1 MFDLTTHD
9 NFSASAACP
18 DFGGIGMD
26 SSVLM
31 RVLDEIDYG
40 VMLVDALGTLR
51 YANQLALREMLA
63 GGPLRLA
70 NGRVGAVNPVDQ
82 HVLTG
87 AVADALRG
95 LRRLF
100 TAGHNGGSLPVAVV
114 PMQGDDSFGEPLALL
129 VLGRRSAA
137 DSLTVDFYARS
148 NGLTSAES
156 TVLKR
161 ICVGLKPKDVAR
173 EQGVA
178 ISTVRSHICSIRN
191 KTQTGSI
198 RELLNRVAVL
208 PPITPVIK
216 SMSMSMSIEHHRE
229 PATTQ

>member
-1 MFDLTTHD
+1 MFDFISPD
-9 NFSASAACP
+9 SAA
-18 DFGGIGMD
+18 GGLPFAQAGTPGMD
-26 SSVLM
+26 VSVLM

-40 VMLVDALGTLR
+40 VMLVDANGAIR
-51 YANQLALREMLA
+51 YANQLALREML
-63 GGPLRLA
+63 GNGPLRLA
-70 NGRVGAVNPVDQ
+70 SGQVHAVTSADQ
-82 HVLTG
+82 HAL
-87 AVADALRG
+87 AAAIADALRG
-95 LRRLF
+95 RRRLF
-100 TAGHNGGSLPVAVV
+100 TADCVNGALPVAVV
-114 PMQGDDSFGEPLALL
+114 PMHGGDDPLALL

-161 ICVGLKPKDVAR
+161 ICVGLKPKEVAR

-178 ISTVRSHICSIRN
+178 ISTVRSHICSIRT

-216 SMSMSMSIEHHRE
+216 AMSAEHHLA
-229 PATTQ
+229 PATAQ

>member
-1 MFDLTTHD
+1 MFDFITPD
-9 NFSASAACP
+9 GASSAAP
-18 DFGGIGMD
+18 HAEFGLPGMD
-26 SSVLM
+26 VSILM

-40 VMLVDALGTLR
+40 VLLVDGNGAMR
-51 YANQLALREMLA
+51 YANQIALREMLA
-63 GGPLRLA
+63 GGPLRLSA
-70 NGRVGAVNPVDQ
+70 GRVHAITPADQ
-82 HVLTG
+82 HAL
-87 AVADALRG
+87 AAAIADALRG
-95 LRRLF
+95 RRKLF
-100 TAGHNGGSLPVAVV
+100 TAGGSSGSLPVAVV
-114 PMQGDDSFGEPLALL
+114 PMHGGDGLDDALALL

-161 ICVGLKPKDVAR
+161 ICVGLKPKEVAR

-178 ISTVRSHICSIRN
+178 ISTVRSHICSIRT

-208 PPITPVIK
+208 PPITPVLK
-216 SMSMSMSIEHHRE
+216 AMPIEHHRE

>member
-1 MFDLTTHD
+1 MFDLTTH
-9 NFSASAACP
+9 P
-18 DFGGIGMD
+18 LFGAEPARTGLGPMGID
-26 SSVLM
+26 ASVLM

-40 VMLVDALGTLR
+40 VMLVDANGALR
-51 YANQLALREMLA
+51 YANQLAMRELLS
-63 GGPLRLA
+63 GGPLRRS
-70 NGRVGAVNPVDQ
+70 GHQVGAASMADQ
-82 HVLTG
+82 RAL
-87 AVADALRG
+87 AEAIAEALRG
-95 LRRLF
+95 RRKLF
-100 TAGHNGGSLPVAVV
+100 TAGLNGGSLPVAVV
-114 PMQGDDSFGEPLALL
+114 PMQGDDDTAEPLAMM
-129 VLGRRSAA
+129 VLGRRSPA
-137 DSLTVDFYARS
+137 DSLTIDFYARS

-161 ICVGLKPKDVAR
+161 ICVGLQPKEVAR

-178 ISTVRSHICSIRN
+178 ISTVRSHICSIRT

-216 SMSMSMSIEHHRE
+216 AMPVGHHRE

>member
-1 MFDLTTHD
+1 MFDFTTPSM
-9 NFSASAACP
+9 FTP
-18 DFGGIGMD
+18 ETPRGDFGAIGMD
-26 SSVLM
+26 ASVLM

-40 VMLVDALGTLR
+40 VLLVDANGALR
-51 YANQLALREMLA
+51 YANQLALRDTLS
-63 GGPLRLA
+63 GGPLRVSR
-70 NGRVGAVNPVDQ
+70 GHVCAVNPVDQ
-82 HVLTG
+82 HALLL
-87 AVADALRG
+87 AIADAMRG
-95 LRRLF
+95 RRKLF
-100 TAGHNGGSLPVAVV
+100 NAGANGSSLPVAVV
-114 PMQGDDSFGEPLALL
+114 PMQNDDGLAEPLAMM
-129 VLGRRSAA
+129 VLGRRSPA

-161 ICVGLKPKDVAR
+161 ICIGLKPKEVAR

-178 ISTVRSHICSIRN
+178 ISTVRSHICSIRT

-216 SMSMSMSIEHHRE
+216 AMSAEYHRE

>member
-1 MFDLTTHD
+1 MFDFT
-9 NFSASAACP
+9 AP
-18 DFGGIGMD
+18 DRAIGALPFAPAGTSGAD
-26 SSVLM
+26 VSILM

-40 VMLVDALGTLR
+40 VVLVDAQGALR

-63 GGPLRLA
+63 GGPLRLEH
-70 NGRVGAVNPVDQ
+70 GRVQAVTSGDQ
-82 HVLTG
+82 HTL
-87 AVADALRG
+87 AAAIADALRG
-95 LRRLF
+95 RRRLF
-100 TAGHNGGSLPVAVV
+100 TADCANGSLPVAVV
-114 PMQGDDSFGEPLALL
+114 PMNNDDDALALL

-161 ICVGLKPKDVAR
+161 ICVGLKPKEVAR

-178 ISTVRSHICSIRN
+178 ISTVRSHICSIRT

-208 PPITPVIK
+208 PPITPVLK
-216 SMSMSMSIEHHRE
+216 AMSLEHH
-229 PATTQ
+229 PQPSTAQ